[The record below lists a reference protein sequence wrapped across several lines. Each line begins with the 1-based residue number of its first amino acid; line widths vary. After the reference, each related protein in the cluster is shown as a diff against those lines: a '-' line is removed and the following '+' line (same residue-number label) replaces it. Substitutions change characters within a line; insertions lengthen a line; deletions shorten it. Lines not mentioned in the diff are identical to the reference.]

1 MKKILHS
8 TILLAAA
15 ALLMVN
21 TAVTRARAESAT
33 QALTKESVIETIK
46 KNGVMRV
53 GLTQFT
59 PWAMTDKNGELIGFE
74 IDVAKKLAKDM
85 GVDVEF
91 VPTAWD
97 GIIPALIAGKFDAII
112 SGMTVTTKRNL
123 TVNFSTPYASSG
135 VMLYAN
141 KKRAASLTTMEDFNS
156 PNVTIAAL
164 RGSTAETAAKLHFPK
179 AKLVLLD
186 DQSAAFQEV
195 VNGDVEAGLSSE
207 IEAEAQAR
215 TYPDTVMVPF
225 ETALDPS
232 PEAIA
237 LRKGDVDALNLF
249 DNWITLNT
257 ENGWLKARYDYWFH
271 TDKWAD
277 LVPSK

>member
-8 TILLAAA
+8 AILLAAA
-15 ALLMVN
+15 ALMMVN
-21 TAVTRARAESAT
+21 VAVTKARAESAT

-46 KNGVMRV
+46 KDGVMRV
-53 GLTQFT
+53 GLTTFT
-59 PWAMTDKNGELIGFE
+59 PWAMRDKNGELIGFE

-97 GIIPALIAGKFDAII
+97 GIIPALIAGKFDVII

-123 TVNFSTPYASSG
+123 TINFSAPYAESG

-141 KKRAASLTTMEDFNS
+141 TKKAAGISSLAGFNS
-156 PNVTIAAL
+156 PDVTLAAL

-195 VNGDVEAGLSSE
+195 VNGGVTAGLSSE
-207 IEAEAQAR
+207 TEAQAQAR
-215 TYPDTVMVPF
+215 TYPDTISVPF
-225 ETALDPS
+225 DTVLDPS

-237 LRKGDVDALNLF
+237 LRKGDIDALNLF
-249 DNWITLNT
+249 DNWIILN
-257 ENGWLKARYDYWFH
+257 EAWLKRRHNYWFQ
-271 TDKWAD
+271 TDDWAD